1 MAGDASSSPSRR
13 VGEAATEQ
21 PYTNRP
27 GSLRSLMWT
36 DGHAAPSRGESR
48 TAWPAGAGH
57 AGNAANGSEV
67 SRSMAPSHA

>member
-27 GSLRSLMWT
+27 GSLCSPMRT
-36 DGHAAPSRGESR
+36 DGRGAFAR
-48 TAWPAGAGH
+48 
-57 AGNAANGSEV
+57 
-67 SRSMAPSHA
+67 